1 MYNVKVYDYGT
12 EKQYRFYDKPINSGK
27 PKEDIETID
36 KPKDKDNEDNEDKK
50 VKKIKPDKPKDK
62 DRSIVTSMNRSIN
75 KIYELTRANEW
86 SHFVTLTFN
95 SKVDRYDF
103 QSCTDALKTF
113 LDWIRRDNPDMKYVV
128 VPELHGDGAFHFHGL
143 FSDIPNVEMVN
154 SGRYSYGKYVFKAE
168 NIPSN
173 LIGKCR
179 LIYNMGKY
187 NYGYSDIQIV
197 EDTKK
202 AANYITKYIT
212 KELAVVTKGKKR
224 YWSSR
229 NLNKPKVTESLL
241 TNEEKASLIAEIF
254 PDIQHQS
261 VVDINAE
268 GFTNQINY
276 VEVKKDES
284 KEDEDNNSN

>member
-27 PKEDIETID
+27 PKEDIDTID
-36 KPKDKDNEDNEDKK
+36 KPKDKDNEDEK

-86 SHFVTLTFN
+86 THFVTLTFN
-95 SKVDRYDF
+95 DTINRYDYDE
-103 QSCTDALKTF
+103 CKDAMYKFLKQT
-113 LDWIRRDNPDMKYVV
+113 RYYNPDMKYVI
-128 VPELHGDGAFHFHGL
+128 VPELHKDGAFHFHGL
-143 FSDIPNVEMVN
+143 FSEIPNVQMVD
-154 SGRYSYGKYVFKAE
+154 SGRYSFGKYVFKAE
-168 NIPSN
+168 NIPAN
-173 LIGKCR
+173 LIGRCK
-179 LIYNMGKY
+179 LIYNMERY
-187 NYGYSDIQIV
+187 DFGYSDIQIV

-202 AANYITKYIT
+202 ASNYITKYIT